1 MSIFPTF
8 NNELKEEIKTETFGT
23 KEPLFDFKKKRI
35 VIKDGKVVMATKTEQ
50 VMQWIEL
57 LIRTE
62 VDKYEVYK
70 GTGFGMTNLYALR
83 GHSLFETPFFIMELE
98 REIKEKI
105 EGKNDVSSVTDIKTE
120 YNFNKLLI
128 SITVVLKS
136 GETLTREVEYDNL

>member
-1 MSIFPTF
+1 MSIFPVF
-8 NNELKEEIKTETFGT
+8 NKELKEDIKTESFGT
-23 KEPLFDFKKKRI
+23 KEPLFDFKKKQI
-35 VIKDGKVVMATKTEQ
+35 VIKDGKVVMATKVEQ

-70 GTGFGMTNLYALR
+70 DTDFGMTNLYALR

-128 SITVVLKS
+128 SIIVVLKS

>member
-70 GTGFGMTNLYALR
+70 DTDFGMTNLYALR

>member
-1 MSIFPTF
+1 MSIFPVF
-8 NNELKEEIKTETFGT
+8 NKELKEEIKTESFGT
-23 KEPLFDFKKKRI
+23 KEPLFDFKKKQI
-35 VIKDGKVVMATKTEQ
+35 VMKDGKVVMATKVEQ

-70 GTGFGMTNLYALR
+70 DTDFGMTNLYALR
-83 GHSLFETPFFIMELE
+83 GHSLLETPFFIMELE